1 MAREPLAAPV
11 SSAGIERM
19 FYRAGKMH
27 DDLKKKTSETTL
39 ERNLKVG
46 TLRAVHSSTFQL
58 TGARHVMRRHIDKDR
73 RKRETGLVLIRPCMK
88 ASVNTRL

>member
-1 MAREPLAAPV
+1 VLLTISDGWFRGRLALTAYWYSKIHVWPNLVRMAREPLAAPV

-46 TLRAVHSSTFQL
+46 TLRAVHSSTF
-58 TGARHVMRRHIDKDR
+58 
-73 RKRETGLVLIRPCMK
+73 
-88 ASVNTRL
+88 

>member
-1 MAREPLAAPV
+1 LVRMAREALAAPV

-46 TLRAVHSSTFQL
+46 SLCAC
-58 TGARHVMRRHIDKDR
+58 HVLHI
-73 RKRETGLVLIRPCMK
+73 I
-88 ASVNTRL
+88 SVGV